1 MVICMLWQ
9 VEKPIYFEDQG
20 KSSNLIPPKVEGSR
34 GRVIREPELDIF
46 YYNGNFDLAFQSEEE
61 FHLASIAQLIRI
73 KDGIQR
79 GTPEAEEMFKKMEMA
94 IEAMDDVIQARKIVQ
109 DNLDGLGMYTHLASL
124 INYDKAIAIYK
135 LLPAAIF
142 KSASS
147 VALST
152 EKGNGNAGWNSD
164 DAFSSSFLNLSSE
177 VVAARWG
184 YGSMIWKCSYVV
196 AFKTHKSYAWNNGDD
211 EDICLN
217 SVDRNDGSLACLDSS
232 CDEVVS
238 GRGIGLGI
246 IVNMDNSQEEY
257 TPVTRHHKP
266 KNNNSYTRK
275 QLVYDNCGDKKLRS
289 LFDIS
294 PTPKRVYDDI
304 KATGEKKTFCSIEC
318 RSMQIAQ
325 MEEESIK
332 KKTMMRNKHDCGSST
347 SYSPQQ
353 IVILVVCI
361 KLINKKACKQMDGK
375 EEEEEFAYLFEGEG
389 KDIMESERE
398 DIMESQEEEEE
409 EDIMDIVRRSY
420 NGNPKKNM
428 IYESKEKTEEEDIM
442 ESEEEEDIMESEEE
456 DIMEFEEEEDIM
468 ESEEEEDIMESKEEE
483 DIME

>member
-1 MVICMLWQ
+1 MS
-9 VEKPIYFEDQG
+9 P
-20 KSSNLIPPKVEGSR
+20 
-34 GRVIREPELDIF
+34 
-46 YYNGNFDLAFQSEEE
+46 
-61 FHLASIAQLIRI
+61 
-73 KDGIQR
+73 
-79 GTPEAEEMFKKMEMA
+79 
-94 IEAMDDVIQARKIVQ
+94 
-109 DNLDGLGMYTHLASL
+109 
-124 INYDKAIAIYK
+124 
-135 LLPAAIF
+135 
-142 KSASS
+142 
-147 VALST
+147 
-152 EKGNGNAGWNSD
+152 
-164 DAFSSSFLNLSSE
+164 
-177 VVAARWG
+177 
-184 YGSMIWKCSYVV
+184 WK
-196 AFKTHKSYAWNNGDD
+196 
-211 EDICLN
+211 
-217 SVDRNDGSLACLDSS
+217 CLDSS

-246 IVNMDNSQEEY
+246 IVNMDNSRELTAILVRPSHHVNANIDDEEEEY
-257 TPVTRHHKP
+257 TLVTRHHKP

-294 PTPKRVYDDI
+294 PTPARVYDDI
-304 KATGEKKTFCSIEC
+304 IATGEKKTFCSIEC

-456 DIMEFEEEEDIM
+456 EDIMESEEEEDIM
-468 ESEEEEDIMESKEEE
+468 ESEEEEDIMESEEEE